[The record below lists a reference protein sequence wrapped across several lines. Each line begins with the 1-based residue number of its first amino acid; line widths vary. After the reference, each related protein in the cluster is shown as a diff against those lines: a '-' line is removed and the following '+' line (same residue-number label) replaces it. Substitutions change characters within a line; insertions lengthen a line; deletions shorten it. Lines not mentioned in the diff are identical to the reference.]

1 MDFTYCMNGNKPL
14 KVLFLTWEFPPIIT
28 GGLGM
33 ACYGMV
39 RALLEQGVEI
49 VLVLPTEK
57 PCFFEMKRLED
68 ADLLPCSVYKEAS
81 GEWHSAKS
89 IEDMEEWHSTK
100 FVVDME
106 AWSGAETLV
115 HAKEWPGKE
124 TLLDTNEWHRL
135 NPYQFNV
142 FSPSRYRALVE
153 AIIPHVDFDVIHAH
167 DWLTFEAGLYA
178 KEVSGRPLV
187 CHVHSTEYDRACGQ
201 GNERIHQFERI
212 GLELADRVIA
222 VSRFTASAVRDRYG
236 IHPNMIRVVHNAYI
250 LEESESSTERL
261 FDEPVVLFMGRMTC
275 QKGPG
280 IFLEVARR
288 VLSRFPGVRFI
299 MAGKGDM
306 LHNLIHRSAYY
317 GMKNRIIFTGF
328 LNRAEVDTVLSI
340 SDIFIAPS
348 VSDPFNITVLEAMS
362 RGLAVLVSRQ
372 SGVTEVVRHVLT
384 ADHWDVDAMSHQ
396 IVSLL
401 KNPAR
406 IKRLSHQGK
415 AEAEQ
420 NSWHDPAL
428 KLKEVYGELLC
439 ST

>member
-1 MDFTYCMNGNKPL
+1 MHFTYYMKGNNPL
-14 KVLFLTWEFPPIIT
+14 KVLFLTWEFPPLIT

-49 VLVLPTEK
+49 VLVLPAEK

-68 ADLLPCSVYKEAS
+68 ADLLPGSVYEEDS

-89 IEDMEEWHSTK
+89 IVDMEEWHSTK
-100 FVVDME
+100 FVMDME
-106 AWSGAETLV
+106 ARSGAETL
-115 HAKEWPGKE
+115 
-124 TLLDTNEWHRL
+124 LDANEWHRK
-135 NPYQFNV
+135 NPYQSNAL
-142 FSPSRYRALVE
+142 SPSRYRALIEVV
-153 AIIPHVDFDVIHAH
+153 IPHVDFDIIHAH
-167 DWLTFEAGLYA
+167 DWLTFEAGLCT
-178 KEVSGRPLV
+178 KEVTGRPLV

-212 GLELADRVIA
+212 GLELADRIIA
-222 VSRFTASAVRDRYG
+222 VSRFTASAVHDYYG
-236 IHPNMIRVVHNAYI
+236 IHPNMIWVIHNAYF
-250 LEESESSTERL
+250 LEESESSIERL

-275 QKGPG
+275 QKGPD

-340 SDIFIAPS
+340 SDILIAPS
-348 VSDPFNITVLEAMS
+348 VSDPFNITVLEAMR

-372 SGVTEVVRHVLT
+372 SGVTEVIRHVLT
-384 ADHWDVDAMSHQ
+384 ADHWDADVMSHQ

-406 IKRLSHQGK
+406 IKRLSAQGK

-420 NSWHDPAL
+420 ISWYDAAL

>member
-1 MDFTYCMNGNKPL
+1 MNGNIPL
-14 KVLFLTWEFPPIIT
+14 KVLFLTWEFPPYIT

-49 VLVLPTEK
+49 VLVLPAEN

-68 ADLLPCSVYKEAS
+68 ANLLPCRVYKEAS
-81 GEWHSAKS
+81 GEWHSVKS
-89 IEDMEEWHSTK
+89 IEDIEEWHR
-100 FVVDME
+100 M
-106 AWSGAETLV
+106 
-115 HAKEWPGKE
+115 
-124 TLLDTNEWHRL
+124 
-135 NPYQFNV
+135 NPYQSSAS
-142 FSPSRYRALVE
+142 SPSRYRVLVE
-153 AIIPHVDFDVIHAH
+153 AIIPHVDFDIVHAH

-178 KEVSGRPLV
+178 REVTGRPLV

-222 VSRFTASAVRDRYG
+222 VSRFTALVVRDHYS
-236 IHPNMIRVVHNAYI
+236 IHPSMIRVVHNAYI
-250 LEESESSTERL
+250 MEESGSSTERL

-275 QKGPG
+275 QKGPD

-288 VLSRFPGVRFI
+288 VLTRFPGVRFI

-317 GMKNRIIFTGF
+317 GLKNRIIFTGF

-340 SDIFIAPS
+340 SDIFVAPS

-384 ADHWDVDAMSHQ
+384 ADHWDVDAMSQQ

-406 IKRLSHQGK
+406 IKRLSTQGK

-420 NSWHDPAL
+420 NSWHDAAL
-428 KLKEVYGELLC
+428 KLKEVCGELLC